1 MELYW
6 DWRMARL
13 IDESGSIVDEAI
25 WDGIRSPGAVA
36 DRLEK
41 MRENRMTI
49 EAREL
54 ADRFPES
61 VLIPSAPEGWPD
73 LQKEDIVLM
82 EQAALILAR
91 RGIAQ
96 AAGDGDRRLEH
107 LVHSVDELRSAW
119 TTMESRV
126 VEWAGLFLVDLD
138 LDSERKSI
146 CKAVASSENFSK
158 LVSNLELSNPL
169 LSPSDEEWT
178 AIQGSAVIAVE
189 MSSRINEAETA
200 IRKQVEDYLPSLSL
214 LLGPL
219 LAARLCVAA
228 HGRSR
233 LARLPSSTVQVLGA
247 EKAFFAHL
255 RTGSPPPKHGMIFQ
269 HPWISRS
276 PRWIR
281 GKISRML
288 AGKASIA
295 VRIDEYGGTPWTQE
309 NISEVEKSVNSIRT
323 RHPKPPSKKGG

>member
-13 IDESGSIVDEAI
+13 IDESGSVVDEAI
-25 WDGIRSPGAVA
+25 WDGIRSPGSVA

-41 MRENRMTI
+41 MRENRMTT

-54 ADRFPES
+54 AERFPES
-61 VLIPSAPEGWPD
+61 VTISSAPEAWPD

-126 VEWAGLFLVDLD
+126 VEWAGLFLIDLD

-146 CKAVASSENFSK
+146 SKAVASSENFST
-158 LVSNLELSNPL
+158 LVSNLELNNPL
-169 LSPSDEEWT
+169 LSPSNEEWT

-189 MSSRINEAETA
+189 MSTRINEAETA

-295 VRIDEYGGTPWTQE
+295 VRIDEHGGTPWTQE

-323 RHPKPPSKKGG
+323 RHPKPPSKKGR

>member
-13 IDESGSIVDEAI
+13 IDESGSVVDESI

-41 MRENRMTI
+41 MREGRMTI

-54 ADRFPES
+54 IERFPES
-61 VLIPSAPEGWPD
+61 ELISDAPEGWPV
-73 LQKEDIVLM
+73 LEKEDILLI

-119 TTMESRV
+119 TTMESRI
-126 VEWAGLFLVDLD
+126 VEWVGLFLTDLN
-138 LDSERKSI
+138 LDSKRKSI
-146 CKAVASSENFSK
+146 PKTVSLAEDFDK
-158 LVSNLELSNPL
+158 LVSTLNLETPIHLPSN
-169 LSPSDEEWT
+169 EEWS
-178 AIQGSAVIAVE
+178 AIHGAAVTAVE
-189 MSSRINEAETA
+189 LSIRINETEIA
-200 IRKQVEDYLPSLSL
+200 IRKHVEHYLPSLSM

-276 PRWIR
+276 PRWVR
-281 GKISRML
+281 GKIARML

-295 VRIDEYGGTPWTQE
+295 VRIDEHGGQPWTQE
-309 NISEVEKSVNSIRT
+309 NVSDIEKSVNTIRA
-323 RHPKPPSKKGG
+323 RHPKPPSKKGR

>member
-6 DWRMARL
+6 DWRLARL
-13 IDESGSIVDEAI
+13 MDDSGSVVDEAI

-36 DRLEK
+36 DRIEK
-41 MRENRMTI
+41 MREDRMTT

-54 ADRFPES
+54 SERFPES
-61 VLIPSAPEGWPD
+61 VTIKDAPKGWPD
-73 LQKEDIVLM
+73 FEKEDAALM

-126 VEWAGLFLVDLD
+126 VEWAGLFLIDLN
-138 LDSERKSI
+138 LDSERRSI
-146 CKAVASSENFSK
+146 PKVVASAENFNS
-158 LVSNLELSNPL
+158 LVATFALENPL
-169 LSPSDEEWT
+169 HAPSEEEWS
-178 AIQGSAVIAVE
+178 AIQGTAVTAVE
-189 MSSRINEAETA
+189 ISIRINETETA
-200 IRKQVEDYLPSLSL
+200 IRKHVEGYLPSLSI

-247 EKAFFAHL
+247 EKAFFSHL

-276 PRWIR
+276 PRWVR
-281 GKISRML
+281 GKIARML

-295 VRIDEYGGTPWTQE
+295 VRIDEHGGKSWTQK
-309 NISEVEKSVNSIRT
+309 NVSDVEKSVNSIRT
-323 RHPKPPSKKGG
+323 RHPKPPSKKGR

>member
-13 IDESGSIVDEAI
+13 MDKSGSIVDEII

-41 MRENRMTI
+41 MRENRMTE

-61 VLIPSAPEGWPD
+61 LTMLSAPEGWPE
-73 LQKEDIVLM
+73 LQKEDIILM

-91 RGIAQ
+91 RGVAQ

-107 LVHSVDELRSAW
+107 LVHSVEELRAAW
-119 TTMESRV
+119 TTMDSRV
-126 VEWAGLFLVDLD
+126 VEWAGLFLIDLD
-138 LDSERKSI
+138 LDAERKSI
-146 CKAVASSENFSK
+146 SKAVASAESFSALISDLK
-158 LVSNLELSNPL
+158 LEKPL
-169 LSPSDEEWT
+169 FSPTNEEWS
-178 AIQGSAVIAVE
+178 AINGSALTAVE
-189 MSSRINEAETA
+189 MFARINETETA
-200 IRKQVEDYLPSLSL
+200 IRKQVEGYLPSLSL

-233 LARLPSSTVQVLGA
+233 LSRLPSSTVQVLGA

-276 PRWIR
+276 PRWVR

-295 VRIDEYGGTPWTQE
+295 VRIDEHGGTPWTQE
-309 NISEVEKSVNSIRT
+309 NILEIEKSVNSIRT
-323 RHPKPPSKKGG
+323 RHPKPPSKKGR

>member
-13 IDESGSIVDEAI
+13 IDESGSVVDEAI

-36 DRLEK
+36 DRIEK
-41 MRENRMTI
+41 MREDRMTI

-54 ADRFPES
+54 SERFPES
-61 VLIPSAPEGWPD
+61 VIITHAPEGWPD
-73 LQKEDIVLM
+73 LEKEDIALM

-107 LVHSVDELRSAW
+107 LVHAVDELRSAW

-126 VEWAGLFLVDLD
+126 VEWTGLFLIDLN

-146 CKAVASSENFSK
+146 PKAVASANNFNT
-158 LVSNLELSNPL
+158 LVSNLELENPVH
-169 LSPSDEEWT
+169 SPSNEEWS
-178 AIQGSAVIAVE
+178 AIHGAAVTAVE
-189 MSSRINEAETA
+189 IALRINETESA
-200 IRKQVEDYLPSLSL
+200 IRKHVEEYLPSLSI

-281 GKISRML
+281 GKIARML

-295 VRIDEYGGTPWTQE
+295 VRIDEHGGTSWTHE
-309 NISEVEKSVNSIRT
+309 NVSEVEKSVNSIRA
-323 RHPKPPSKKGG
+323 RHPKPPSKKGR

>member
-13 IDESGSIVDEAI
+13 IDESGSVVDETI

-54 ADRFPES
+54 VERFPES
-61 VLIPSAPEGWPD
+61 VLISSAPDGWPD
-73 LQKEDIVLM
+73 LDKDDIVLM

-126 VEWAGLFLVDLD
+126 VEWAGLFLIDLD

-146 CKAVASSENFSK
+146 PKAVAAAKNFST
-158 LVSNLELSNPL
+158 LVSNLELDNPDFNPSN
-169 LSPSDEEWT
+169 EEWSAIHGT
-178 AIQGSAVIAVE
+178 AVTAVDISV
-189 MSSRINEAETA
+189 SINDTETA
-200 IRKQVEDYLPSLSL
+200 IRKHVEDYLPSLSL

-276 PRWIR
+276 PRWVR
-281 GKISRML
+281 GKISRL
-288 AGKASIA
+288 VAGKASIA
-295 VRIDEYGGTPWTQE
+295 VRIDEHGGTPWSE
-309 NISEVEKSVNSIRT
+309 NDILEVEKAVELIRS
-323 RHPKPPSKKGG
+323 RHPKPPSKKGR

>member
-13 IDESGSIVDEAI
+13 IDDSGFVVDEAI

-36 DRLEK
+36 DRIEK
-41 MRENRMTI
+41 MKKERMTS

-54 ADRFPES
+54 ADRFPNS
-61 VLIPSAPEGWPD
+61 ITLITAPENWPP
-73 LQKEDIVLM
+73 LEKEDLALM

-107 LVHSVDELRSAW
+107 LVHSVEELRSAW
-119 TTMESRV
+119 TTLESRV
-126 VEWAGLFLVDLD
+126 VEWTGLFLIDVD
-138 LDSERKSI
+138 LDSERKNI
-146 CKAVASSENFSK
+146 PKVVASAENFDT
-158 LVSNLELSNPL
+158 LVEALDLITPEHRPTKK
-169 LSPSDEEWT
+169 EWT
-178 AIQGSAVIAVE
+178 AIKGSAITAVE
-189 MSSRINEAETA
+189 LSNRIDESEIA
-200 IRKQVEDYLPSLSL
+200 IRNQVEEYLPSLSQ

-276 PRWIR
+276 PRWVR
-281 GKISRML
+281 GKISRLL

-295 VRIDEYGGTPWTQE
+295 VRIDEHGGTPWSQKE
-309 NISEVEKSVNSIRT
+309 ILSIEKAVESIRS
-323 RHPKPPSKKGG
+323 RHPKPPSKKGR

>member
-13 IDESGSIVDEAI
+13 IDDSGSVVDEAI
-25 WDGIRSPGAVA
+25 WDGIRSPGSVA
-36 DRLEK
+36 DRIEK
-41 MRENRMTI
+41 MKGGRMTI

-61 VLIPSAPEGWPD
+61 VSTDIAPEDWPD
-73 LQKEDIVLM
+73 LLEEDITLM
-82 EQAALILAR
+82 HQASIILAR
-91 RGIAQ
+91 RGISQ

-126 VEWAGLFLVDLD
+126 VEWAGLFLIDIDLDDARRSIPKSIAIAENFEMLVVDLD
-138 LDSERKSI
+138 IQSPE
-146 CKAVASSENFSK
+146 FSPT
-158 LVSNLELSNPL
+158 NQ
-169 LSPSDEEWT
+169 EWT
-178 AIQGSAVIAVE
+178 AIQGTARTTVDLF
-189 MSSRINEAETA
+189 SRIEETETA
-200 IRKQVEDYLPSLSL
+200 IRNQVEHYLPSLSI

-276 PRWIR
+276 PRWVR
-281 GKISRML
+281 GKISRLL

-295 VRIDEYGGTPWTQE
+295 VRIDEHGGKPWTEE
-309 NISEVEKSVNSIRT
+309 NVSEIEKSVNSIRS
-323 RHPKPPSKKGG
+323 RHPKPSSKKGR

>member
-13 IDESGSIVDEAI
+13 IDESGSVVDETI

-41 MRENRMTI
+41 MKKERMTS

-54 ADRFPES
+54 AERFPDSVS
-61 VLIPSAPEGWPD
+61 VLIAPEDWPP
-73 LQKEDIVLM
+73 LEKEDIALM

-119 TTMESRV
+119 TTLESRV
-126 VEWAGLFLVDLD
+126 VEWAGLFLIDVDLD
-138 LDSERKSI
+138 TERKTI
-146 CKAVASSENFSK
+146 PKAIASSDNFEG
-158 LVSNLELSNPL
+158 LVQTWGLA
-169 LSPSDEEWT
+169 SPEHSPTDEEWV
-178 AIQGSAVIAVE
+178 AIHGAAATAVE
-189 MSSRINEAETA
+189 ISGRMDETETA
-200 IRKQVEDYLPSLSL
+200 IRNHVQAYLPSLSL

-219 LAARLCVAA
+219 LAARICVAA

-276 PRWIR
+276 PKWVR
-281 GKISRML
+281 GKISRL
-288 AGKASIA
+288 VAGKASIA
-295 VRIDEYGGTPWTQE
+295 VRIDEHGGNPWTE
-309 NISEVEKSVNSIRT
+309 NDILEVEKAVELIRS
-323 RHPKPPSKKGG
+323 RHPKPPSKKGR